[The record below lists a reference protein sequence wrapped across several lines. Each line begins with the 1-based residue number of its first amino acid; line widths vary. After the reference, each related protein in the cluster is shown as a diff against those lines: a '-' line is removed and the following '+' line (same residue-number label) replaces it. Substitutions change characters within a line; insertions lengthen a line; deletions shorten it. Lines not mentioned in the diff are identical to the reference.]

1 MRMRLSAPA
10 LLLLAACA
18 RTPERDD
25 AALSVERLA
34 GVEWELVALGERS
47 DVLAAGGRRP
57 TIQFTTGESRAG
69 GFGGCN
75 QWSAPYQTSGDS
87 LTFGPAVSTKMA
99 CSEGMDVETA
109 FFGML
114 PSVRRLA
121 ATDSTL
127 TLLSADSPLARF
139 RPVTP

>member
-1 MRMRLSAPA
+1 MRLR
-10 LLLLAACA
+10 LLLLPLPLLAACA
-18 RTPERDD
+18 RSPESEG
-25 AALSVERLA
+25 AGLSVERLA

-47 DVLAAGGRRP
+47 EVLAAGGRRP
-57 TIQFTTGESRAG
+57 TIQFTIGESRVG

-75 QWSAPYQTSGDS
+75 QWSAPYQTAGDS

-127 TLLSADSPLARF
+127 TLLSADSPLAQF
-139 RPVTP
+139 RRAAP

>member
-1 MRMRLSAPA
+1 MRTRLIALP

-18 RTPERDD
+18 GTPEPDD
-25 AALSVERLA
+25 AGLNVERLA
-34 GVEWELVALGERS
+34 GREWELVALGDRT
-47 DVLAAGGRRP
+47 DVLGAGGRRP
-57 TIQFTTGESRAG
+57 TIQFTAGEPRAG

-75 QWSAPYQTSGDS
+75 QWSAPYQASGDS

-114 PSVRRLA
+114 ANVRRFA
-121 ATDSTL
+121 AADSTL
-127 TLLSADSPLARF
+127 TLLATDAPLARF
-139 RPVTP
+139 RPAMP